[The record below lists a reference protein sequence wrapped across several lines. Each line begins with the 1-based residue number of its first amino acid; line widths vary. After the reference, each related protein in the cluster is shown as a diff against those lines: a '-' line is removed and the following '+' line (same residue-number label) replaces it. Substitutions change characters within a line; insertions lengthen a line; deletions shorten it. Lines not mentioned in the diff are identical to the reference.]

1 MAIGDRIKHARSF
14 RGMTQRELGLAV
26 GFDEKSADVRI
37 AQYESNVRTPKEE
50 LLRKIAAVL
59 DVNYRSLY
67 EPTLYAAEDV
77 MYSLFELDKHYPGLR
92 LYEIVDESDPD
103 FPERHIA
110 ISFRTKLL
118 DSFMEE
124 WMLRKKQLASEEITQ
139 KEYLEW
145 QLNWPQ
151 TADDCGKFEPQKKW
165 RKP

>member
-1 MAIGDRIKHARSF
+1 
-14 RGMTQRELGLAV
+14 
-26 GFDEKSADVRI
+26 
-37 AQYESNVRTPKEE
+37 
-50 LLRKIAAVL
+50 
-59 DVNYRSLY
+59 
-67 EPTLYAAEDV
+67 

-92 LYEIVDESDPD
+92 LYEIVDDSDPD

-165 RKP
+165 RK